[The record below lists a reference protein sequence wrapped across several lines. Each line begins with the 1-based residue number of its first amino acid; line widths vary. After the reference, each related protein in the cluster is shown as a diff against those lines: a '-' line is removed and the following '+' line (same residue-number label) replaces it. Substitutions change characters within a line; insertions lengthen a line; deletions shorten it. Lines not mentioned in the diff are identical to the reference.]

1 MPEEVE
7 QGTHY
12 ALRFSRPLVVMKRR
26 KKKREGKKRFW
37 SHGQKVILKVCCLG
51 IDHRNRKAFCM
62 MSTCVHANSIVFG
75 ALTQAVAASGRWIQ
89 NRRAGDGSKNGKW
102 KHVFLLNGQVLKGK
116 QTKTQRKSSQK
127 TKLQL
132 FT

>member
-1 MPEEVE
+1 MAEEVE

-26 KKKREGKKRFW
+26 KKREGKKRFW

-51 IDHRNRKAFCM
+51 IAHRNRKAFCM